1 MTTTLG
7 RANQNLDAGLTM
19 SVDALTPTA
28 LVVDDEDNIRLFFQR
43 ALKAL
48 GWDSVAV
55 ESGKDAIEIV
65 GVRHFDIVFMD
76 LAMPEMNGVET
87 FRKIREVAP
96 TIFVVIATGY
106 PGSDLM
112 IEALEVGP
120 FAVMRKPFS
129 VDELKILLPLLTRFS
144 SRE

>member
-1 MTTTLG
+1 
-7 RANQNLDAGLTM
+7 M

>member
-1 MTTTLG
+1 
-7 RANQNLDAGLTM
+7 M
-19 SVDALTPTA
+19 SVDVLAPTA

-43 ALKAL
+43 ALKTL
-48 GWDSVAV
+48 GWESVAV
-55 ESGKDAIEIV
+55 ESGMEAIEMV
-65 GVRHFDIVFMD
+65 GERHFDMVFMD

-87 FRKIREVAP
+87 FRQIREVAP

-112 IEALEVGP
+112 IQALEVGP

-129 VDELKILLPLLTRFS
+129 LDELKILMPLLTGFS
-144 SRE
+144 SRD

>member
-1 MTTTLG
+1 
-7 RANQNLDAGLTM
+7 M
-19 SVDALTPTA
+19 SVDVLAPTA

-43 ALKAL
+43 ALKTL
-48 GWDSVAV
+48 GWESVAV
-55 ESGKDAIEIV
+55 ESGREAIEMV
-65 GVRHFDIVFMD
+65 GERHFDMVFMD

-87 FRKIREVAP
+87 FRQIREVAP

-112 IEALEVGP
+112 IQALEVGP

-129 VDELKILLPLLTRFS
+129 LDELKILMPLLTGFS
-144 SRE
+144 SRD